1 MKKNT
6 KECTINYMKLTGGT
20 LICYIVLNI
29 FFSFLYDTFGHV
41 YIIISL
47 RVITIAILL
56 FIEVYAFIKLKR
68 CKKNFFLLGILNERR
83 E

>member
-6 KECTINYMKLTGGT
+6 KECTINYLKLTGGT
-20 LICYIVLNI
+20 LICYIVFNMFL
-29 FFSFLYDTFGHV
+29 SFLFDTLGHV

-56 FIEVYAFIKLKR
+56 FIEVYALIKLKK
-68 CKKNFFLLGILNERR
+68 CKKIILS
-83 E
+83 